1 MLERKIGE
9 KLCWGVG
16 MGNLLRPAFFISTYT
31 MTTTYKIL
39 AINPGSTSTKVA
51 VFENDKELFSTTLR
65 HSSEEI
71 GRYKTIL
78 DQLDFRREVI
88 LEAVK
93 ASGVALGDLDAVI
106 GRGGLLKPIPSGTY
120 EVNAQMIEDIRLRP
134 AGQHAS
140 NLGALLAAE
149 IAQLAGVKAYIADP
163 VVVDELQAE
172 ARLTGLPQIKRES
185 IFHALNQ
192 KAVARVYADSIGRPY
207 EELNLV
213 VAHLGGGI
221 SVGAHRKGLVVD
233 VNNALDGEGPFS
245 PERAGTMPAKA
256 FAELCF
262 SGKYTLTEVSKMLS
276 GKGGIVAHLG
286 SNDTREVGARAEAG
300 DKEAKL
306 VMDSMAYGVGKT
318 IGSMLAVL
326 KGDVDAVILTGGI
339 AYSAYV
345 VGYIKSMIEP
355 LAKVVVMPGENEL
368 EALAM
373 NAQRVLEGKL
383 TPKVYE

>member
-1 MLERKIGE
+1 ME
-9 KLCWGVG
+9 K
-16 MGNLLRPAFFISTYT
+16 M
-31 MTTTYKIL
+31 YKIL
-39 AINPGSTSTKVA
+39 TINPGSTSTKVA

-78 DQLDFRREVI
+78 DQLDFRRDVI
-88 LEAVK
+88 LDAIK
-93 ASGVALGDLDAVI
+93 ASGIELSELDAVI

-120 EVNAQMIEDIRLRP
+120 EVNAQMIEDIKERP

-149 IAQLAGVKAYIADP
+149 IAGRAGVKAYIADP
-163 VVVDELQAE
+163 VVVDELQDV
-172 ARLTGLPQIKRES
+172 ARLTGLPELERQS

-192 KAVARVYADSIGRPY
+192 KAVARVYADKIGKPY

-213 VAHLGGGI
+213 VAHMGGGI
-221 SVGAHRKGLVVD
+221 SIGAHRKGLVVD

-245 PERAGTMPAKA
+245 PERAGTMPALA
-256 FAELCF
+256 FAKMCM
-262 SGKYTLTEVSKMLS
+262 SGNYTLAEIAKKIN
-276 GKGGIVAHLG
+276 GKGGVVAHLDT
-286 SNDTREVGARAEAG
+286 NDMREVENRYNAG
-300 DKEAKL
+300 DQKARL
-306 VMDSMAYGVGKT
+306 VADSMAYGVGKF
-318 IGSMLAVL
+318 IGQMIAVL
-326 KGDVDAVILTGGI
+326 KGEVDAVILTGGI
-339 AYSAYV
+339 AYDKNV
-345 VGYIKSMIEP
+345 VGYIKEMIEP
-355 LAKVVVMPGENEL
+355 MAKVVVMPGENEL

>member
-1 MLERKIGE
+1 MLGRGGKP
-9 KLCWGVG
+9 
-16 MGNLLRPAFFISTYT
+16 PAPRFFISTYT

-262 SGKYTLTEVSKMLS
+262 SGKYTLAEVSKMLS

>member
-1 MLERKIGE
+1 
-9 KLCWGVG
+9 
-16 MGNLLRPAFFISTYT
+16 
-31 MTTTYKIL
+31 
-39 AINPGSTSTKVA
+39 
-51 VFENDKELFSTTLR
+51 
-65 HSSEEI
+65 
-71 GRYKTIL
+71 
-78 DQLDFRREVI
+78 
-88 LEAVK
+88 
-93 ASGVALGDLDAVI
+93 
-106 GRGGLLKPIPSGTY
+106 
-120 EVNAQMIEDIRLRP
+120 
-134 AGQHAS
+134 
-140 NLGALLAAE
+140 
-149 IAQLAGVKAYIADP
+149 
-163 VVVDELQAE
+163 
-172 ARLTGLPQIKRES
+172 
-185 IFHALNQ
+185 
-192 KAVARVYADSIGRPY
+192 VYADSIGRPY

-213 VAHLGGGI
+213 VAHMGGGI

-262 SGKYTLTEVSKMLS
+262 SGKYTLAEVSKMLS

-286 SNDTREVGARAEAG
+286 SNDTKEIGERAEAG

-318 IGSMLAVL
+318 IGAMLAVL

-339 AYSAYV
+339 AYSKYV
-345 VGYIKSMIEP
+345 VGYIRDMVEP

-383 TPKVYE
+383 TPKTYE

>member
-1 MLERKIGE
+1 
-9 KLCWGVG
+9 
-16 MGNLLRPAFFISTYT
+16 MGKAF
-31 MTTTYKIL
+31 KIL
-39 AINPGSTSTKVA
+39 TINPGSTSTKVA

-78 DQLDFRREVI
+78 DQLDFRRDVI
-88 LEAVK
+88 LDAIK
-93 ASGVALGDLDAVI
+93 QSGLELSELDAVI

-120 EVNAQMIEDIRLRP
+120 EVNAQMIEDIKERP

-149 IAQLAGVKAYIADP
+149 IAKLAGVGAYIADP
-163 VVVDELQAE
+163 VVVDELQDV
-172 ARLTGLPQIKRES
+172 ARLTGLPELERQS

-192 KAVARVYADSIGRPY
+192 KAVARVYADKIGQPY

-213 VAHLGGGI
+213 VAHMGGGI
-221 SVGAHRKGLVVD
+221 SIGAHRKGLVVD

-245 PERAGTMPAKA
+245 PERAGTMPALA
-256 FAELCF
+256 FAKMCM
-262 SGKYTLTEVSKMLS
+262 SGKYTLAEIAKMIN
-276 GKGGIVAHLG
+276 GKGGVVAHLNT
-286 SNDTREVGARAEAG
+286 NDMREVENRYNAG
-300 DKEAKL
+300 DKEAIL
-306 VMDSMAYGVGKT
+306 VADAMAYGVGKF
-318 IGSMLAVL
+318 IGQMIAVL
-326 KGDVDAVILTGGI
+326 KGQVDAVILTGGI
-339 AYSAYV
+339 AYDKNV
-345 VGYIKSMIEP
+345 VGYIKEMIEP
-355 LAKVVVMPGENEL
+355 MAKVVVMPGENEL

>member
-1 MLERKIGE
+1 ME
-9 KLCWGVG
+9 K
-16 MGNLLRPAFFISTYT
+16 M
-31 MTTTYKIL
+31 YKIL
-39 AINPGSTSTKVA
+39 TINPGSTSTKVA

-78 DQLDFRREVI
+78 DQLDFRRDVI
-88 LEAVK
+88 LDAIK
-93 ASGVALGDLDAVI
+93 ASGIELSELDAVI

-120 EVNAQMIEDIRLRP
+120 EVNAQMIEDIKERP

-149 IAQLAGVKAYIADP
+149 IAGRAGVKAYIADP
-163 VVVDELQAE
+163 VVVDELQDV
-172 ARLTGLPQIKRES
+172 ARLTGLPELERQS

-192 KAVARVYADSIGRPY
+192 KAVARVYADKIGKPY

-213 VAHLGGGI
+213 VAHMGGGI
-221 SVGAHRKGLVVD
+221 SIGAHRKGLVVD

-245 PERAGTMPAKA
+245 PERAGTMPALA
-256 FAELCF
+256 FAKMCM
-262 SGKYTLTEVSKMLS
+262 SGNYTLAEIAKKIN
-276 GKGGIVAHLG
+276 GKGGVVAHLN
-286 SNDTREVGARAEAG
+286 SNDMRDVEARYNAG
-300 DKEAKL
+300 DQKAIL
-306 VMDSMAYGVGKT
+306 VSNAMAYGVGKF
-318 IGSMLAVL
+318 IGQMIAVL
-326 KGDVDAVILTGGI
+326 KGEVDAVILTGGI
-339 AYSAYV
+339 AYDKNV
-345 VGYIKSMIEP
+345 VGYIKEMIEP
-355 LAKVVVMPGENEL
+355 MAKVVVMPGENEL

>member
-16 MGNLLRPAFFISTYT
+16 ANLLRPAFFLCTYT

-192 KAVARVYADSIGRPY
+192 KAVARVYADSIGKPY

-262 SGKYTLTEVSKMLS
+262 SGKYTLAEVSKMLS